1 MKATDTDTT
10 IKPVKLKPCT
20 KGKVKAFIDVDVAD
34 LFRIRSIKVVEG
46 DNGLFVSM
54 PQTKSATTNRYYEDV
69 SCLSETVKDDVERI
83 VLKYYKSEVK

>member
-1 MKATDTDTT
+1 MKDTTST
-10 IKPVKLKPCT
+10 IKPVRLKPCT
-20 KGKVKAFIDVDVAD
+20 KGKVKAFVDVDVAD

-54 PQTKSATTNRYYEDV
+54 PQSKSKTGDRWYDNV
-69 SCLSETVKDDVERI
+69 SCLSEAVKDDVELI